1 MKIICDSCNAKYS
14 IADEKVK
21 GKVFKIRCKK
31 CSNIIVVRGSKDRAA
46 SSAPVEKET
55 QVYDYQEPSAE
66 GEWHIVLND
75 QQVGPMTAAAV
86 RERFNAGD
94 IADDTFVWKD
104 GMGDWEPLGVVSEF
118 ADLSSD
124 NEKTVANV
132 SIDDIHAE
140 SVKDE
145 GLSQESSFEEH
156 SNQDDPDDLF
166 SQNAG
171 LPSASQ
177 DETAAAA
184 MFGSSGSEGNDIF
197 DGMSEADE
205 SDKKLI
211 GQRSD
216 NSVLFSLSDLAQ
228 GENASAQN
236 AAELAEPSQN
246 GVTEGSGLIDIRSMA
261 QMYLGDQDNANADS
275 GVGSEDDLPVF
286 NQTGF
291 DHAAPVLIPSEPKE
305 DQKRLHLLY
314 GAVGLLSLL
323 FLGLLA
329 YTFLGKKDGDETQVA
344 QDTNTIE
351 QTIDNDEAK
360 VDDVIKEKK
369 ENQKDVAEM
378 AKEEEPDSQD
388 DDSIKEPD
396 VEAPQTAV
404 KETPKR
410 TNKNTANQKKK
421 DSKKSNKK
429 SVAKTPEPKNDPVKS
444 ATSQGGC
451 DEISCLVTPGKA
463 CCKKYNKKSGSSSSK
478 SSSSSLPVQLS
489 KSDVTKGISRIRGK
503 VKACGD
509 KHKGKGTVF
518 AKMKI
523 AGSGRVSS
531 VNTSGGSSTLQ
542 RCVASAVKKASFRKT
557 QKGMS
562 VKYPFS
568 FK

>member
-31 CSNIIVVRGSKDRAA
+31 CSNIIVVRGSKDRAE
-46 SSAPVEKET
+46 SAEPVQKET
-55 QVYDYQEPSAE
+55 QVFDYQDPTAS

-75 QQVGPMTAAAV
+75 QQVGPMTADAV
-86 RERFNAGD
+86 RERFSAGD

-104 GMGDWEPLGVVSEF
+104 GMADWEPLAAVSEF
-118 ADLSSD
+118 ADLASD

-132 SIDDIHAE
+132 SIDKIHAE

-145 GLSQESSFEEH
+145 QFSDDASFDSLTNQE
-156 SNQDDPDDLF
+156 DPDDLF

-171 LPSASQ
+171 LPSSQ
-177 DETAAAA
+177 DEAAAAA
-184 MFGSSGSEGNDIF
+184 MFGSAGGESKDIF
-197 DGMSEADE
+197 GDHSVPEE
-205 SDKKLI
+205 TDKKLI

-228 GENASAQN
+228 GENASAQS
-236 AAELAEPSQN
+236 AAAAAPAAAG

-261 QMYLGDQDNANADS
+261 QMYLGDQENDNSGS
-275 GVGSEDDLPVF
+275 GVGSDDDLPVF

-291 DHAAPVLIPSEPKE
+291 DHAAPVLIPSETKE
-305 DQKRLHLLY
+305 DKKLLY
-314 GAVGLLSLL
+314 VLFGAVALLSLL
-323 FLGLLA
+323 FIGLLG
-329 YTFLGKKDGDETQVA
+329 YTFFKSDGDKGSDTTEQPVAVTDKDNKDEVEDKIDEPSKPATEVAKNDEPAKADEVEPVDEPPAVAETPPTVAKNQTSKNSSKKD
-344 QDTNTIE
+344 
-351 QTIDNDEAK
+351 
-360 VDDVIKEKK
+360 
-369 ENQKDVAEM
+369 
-378 AKEEEPDSQD
+378 
-388 DDSIKEPD
+388 
-396 VEAPQTAV
+396 
-404 KETPKR
+404 KR
-410 TNKNTANQKKK
+410 NKK
-421 DSKKSNKK
+421 DSKKSNTKK
-429 SVAKTPEPKNDPVKS
+429 TVTKVPEPKKDPVKS
-444 ATSQGGC
+444 ATSTSGC
-451 DEISCLVTPGKA
+451 DEIACLVTPGKA
-463 CCKKYNKKSGSSSSK
+463 CCKKYNRKSSSSNSK
-478 SSSSSLPVQLS
+478 SSSSSNLPVQLT
-489 KSDVTKGISRIRGK
+489 KSDVTKGISKIRGR